1 MTAFLASVKSLEEA
15 RMVLEHG
22 ADVVDLKQPAIGV
35 LGAISSEIA
44 VEITRFVGGRCTV
57 SATIGDLPCAPD
69 VLAPAVKRML
79 AAGVDIVKVGVFEP
93 QPPAKWWFE
102 LRRLCAQG
110 WRIIA
115 VLFADRAPELGLLQ
129 RGAESGLY
137 GIMLDTAAK
146 EDGSLRA
153 WLEDKQIEAF
163 IRRAQGLGLCA
174 GLAGSL
180 GVDDIN
186 PLLCLKPD
194 YLGFRG
200 ALCHHRDRIAAL
212 DPSLVARVRRQIP
225 EGCDAVFSTQTL
237 VNREEVTQ

>member
-1 MTAFLASVKSLEEA
+1 MSAFLASVQSLQEA

-22 ADVVDLKQPAIGV
+22 ADVIDLKRPATGV
-35 LGAISSEIA
+35 LGAVPSELA

-69 VLAPAVKRML
+69 VLAPAVNRML

-93 QPPAKWWFE
+93 QPPTKWWFE

-110 WRIIA
+110 SRIIA
-115 VLFADRAPELGLLQ
+115 VLFADRAPELPLLQ

-137 GIMLDTAAK
+137 GVMLDTATK
-146 EDGSLRA
+146 DGRCLRD

-163 IRRAQGLGLCA
+163 IRRAQNLGLCA

-180 GVDDIN
+180 GVDDID
-186 PLLCLKPD
+186 PLLSLKPD

-200 ALCHHRDRIAAL
+200 ALCHRRDRIAAL
-212 DPSLVARVRRQIP
+212 DASLVVRVRRQIP
-225 EGCDAVFSTQTL
+225 QGYDAVFSLQTL
-237 VNREEVTQ
+237 AST